1 MNSLLPT
8 AQWFPRGYIFPTAAA
23 GLSEQSSMQGIV
35 ASMMN
40 TGHTGLQ
47 VHDAHR
53 HTPPMLPEWEC
64 EILKKKKKVLAVN
77 QLDLSLKN
85 LHHARVFF
93 FFNRCGRRRQ
103 EEAAAADA
111 LKFLCRSLKLKV
123 KCSSWS
129 RCASCA
135 PFLKV
140 AAAGWESDEGKLS
153 SAACNYRRSSLFA
166 QRLCVNVTDG
176 RDFSLNCFR
185 VVERAWWPE
194 EEEEVSRFFTGG
206 EEVVPKGKSIQ

>member
-8 AQWFPRGYIFPTAAA
+8 AQWFPRGYIFPTTAA
-23 GLSEQSSMQGIV
+23 GLSEQSNMQGIV

-53 HTPPMLPEWEC
+53 HTPPMLPEGEC
-64 EILKKKKKVLAVN
+64 QIFFFFFFLKTVLAVN

-93 FFNRCGRRRQ
+93 NRCGLRRQ

-111 LKFLCRSLKLKV
+111 LKFLCR
-123 KCSSWS
+123 
-129 RCASCA
+129 
-135 PFLKV
+135 
-140 AAAGWESDEGKLS
+140 
-153 SAACNYRRSSLFA
+153 
-166 QRLCVNVTDG
+166 
-176 RDFSLNCFR
+176 
-185 VVERAWWPE
+185 
-194 EEEEVSRFFTGG
+194 
-206 EEVVPKGKSIQ
+206 

>member
-1 MNSLLPT
+1 
-8 AQWFPRGYIFPTAAA
+8 
-23 GLSEQSSMQGIV
+23 MQGIV

-53 HTPPMLPEWEC
+53 HTPPILPEGEC
-64 EILKKKKKVLAVN
+64 QIFFFFFFLKTVLAVN

-93 FFNRCGRRRQ
+93 NRCGLRRQ

-111 LKFLCRSLKLKV
+111 LKFLCRWRKLKV

-129 RCASCA
+129 SCASCA

-153 SAACNYRRSSLFA
+153 SAACNYKRSSLFA

-194 EEEEVSRFFTGG
+194 EEEEEEVSRSFTGG
-206 EEVVPKGKSIQ
+206 EEVVPKGKSI

>member
-1 MNSLLPT
+1 MVSSGVHLSHHCCRTLRAVQHAGDRRQHDEHWPHWSPSPRR
-8 AQWFPRGYIFPTAAA
+8 AQAHSAHVTRGRMSDLFFFFFFKT
-23 GLSEQSSMQGIV
+23 
-35 ASMMN
+35 
-40 TGHTGLQ
+40 
-47 VHDAHR
+47 
-53 HTPPMLPEWEC
+53 
-64 EILKKKKKVLAVN
+64 VLAVN

-93 FFNRCGRRRQ
+93 NRCGLRRQ

-111 LKFLCRSLKLKV
+111 LKFLCRWRKLKV

-129 RCASCA
+129 SCASCA

-153 SAACNYRRSSLFA
+153 SAACNYKRSTLFA

-194 EEEEVSRFFTGG
+194 EEEEEVSRSFTGG
-206 EEVVPKGKSIQ
+206 EEVVPKGKSI